1 VKHHDMDR
9 HPGPM
14 RIMPNVGGE
23 SAAIIVA
30 IGFVV
35 LGLVGLPVAKFFLL
49 GAIVVGISVAI
60 FLHFIQK

>member
-1 VKHHDMDR
+1 MER

-14 RIMPNVGGE
+14 RLMPNVGGE

-35 LGLVGLPVAKFFLL
+35 MGLVGLPVAKFFLVGAVVL
-49 GAIVVGISVAI
+49 GIGLAML
-60 FLHFIQK
+60 FHFTRK